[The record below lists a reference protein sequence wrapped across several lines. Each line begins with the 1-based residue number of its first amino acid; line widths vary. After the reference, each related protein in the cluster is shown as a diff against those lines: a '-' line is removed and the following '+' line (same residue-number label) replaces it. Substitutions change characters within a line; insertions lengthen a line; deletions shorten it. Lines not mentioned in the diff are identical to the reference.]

1 MLHSCL
7 VYLDVFAR
15 ENGRVDVSEGEG
27 LEQLKRLLIQ
37 LPVDNF
43 NVLKYI
49 RYVCVCV
56 LHCIYACSDLEGV
69 LCSRFLHEVEQ
80 CSEENKMNCV
90 NLGTIF
96 GPHLLRPQTEDPHI
110 LMECNSVS
118 TNFVRALITYL
129 QELFPPTLD
138 ERAPKR
144 LSIVFQP
151 DDVPPW
157 LKQSTESPLSP
168 HKLDQRSLYQAKGRH
183 KFRPRQNSAPPSN
196 KGICE
201 LACTCGGL
209 ILQWCSTVV

>member
-1 MLHSCL
+1 M
-7 VYLDVFAR
+7 VFLDLFAR
-15 ENGRVDVSEGEG
+15 ENGKVDVPEGEG

-49 RYVCVCV
+49 RYVRIYV
-56 LHCIYACSDLEGV
+56 CIYVWFRIRGV
-69 LCSRFLHEVEQ
+69 LCSRFLNEVEQ
-80 CSEENKMNCV
+80 CSEENKMNCM

-96 GPHLLRPQTEDPHI
+96 GSHLLRPQTEDPHI
-110 LMECNSVS
+110 LMEHNSVS
-118 TNFVRALITYL
+118 TNFVRALITQL
-129 QELFPPTLD
+129 QEFFPPTLD

-151 DDVPPW
+151 DEVPPW
-157 LKQSTESPLSP
+157 LKQSADSALSP

-196 KGICE
+196 KGKCE
-201 LACTCGGL
+201 LACTL
-209 ILQWCSTVV
+209 